1 MITLKSRHQQGIY
14 NPIGRRFVAI
24 AKKHIPPDIDEA
36 PKPGVFNREAVLEF
50 IRWLREDDE
59 QSPEEQAQVLSELMR
74 ALDEDRPEGRK
85 LFPDQ

>member
-1 MITLKSRHQQGIY
+1 M
-14 NPIGRRFVAI
+14 AI
-24 AKKHIPPDIDEA
+24 AKKHPLPETADV
-36 PKPGVFNREAVLEF
+36 PQPGVFNREAVLEF

-59 QSPEEQAQVLSELMR
+59 QSPEEQARALSELMR